1 MKSKLLAIIGL
12 VALLAAACGGGDDDT
27 GSGAG
32 DDAAGTTVAASAAS
46 AADGQ
51 ALFDATCTACH
62 GEGGVGIEGLG
73 LPLIGNEFVAG
84 LDDAAL
90 IDFIKVG
97 RDAAD
102 AANTTGVAMP
112 AKGGNPAL
120 SDADLAS
127 IVAYLRTLN

>member
-1 MKSKLLAIIGL
+1 VKYKLLVIIGMLSL
-12 VALLAAACGGGDDDT
+12 VGAACGGGDDDAAT
-27 GSGAG
+27 GADDGAT
-32 DDAAGTTVAASAAS
+32 ATTAVSTAS

-51 ALFDATCTACH
+51 ALYDATCTACH

-73 LPLIGNEFVAG
+73 LPLIANQFISGM
-84 LDDAAL
+84 DDGAV
-90 IDFIKVG
+90 IEFIKVG

-102 AANTTGVAMP
+102 PANTTGVAMP